1 MLIARVASS
10 VDRDKRTKE
19 VIALR
24 NKVESLSRNAQKTF
38 RELAAS
44 LPADDRQEA
53 QRIFSECAEAATT
66 EDLEEL
72 QRMLH
77 HVERIA
83 SMLTSAMLGMAG
95 MTAAPAPSKNQN
107 PDSLIE
113 RF

>member
-1 MLIARVASS
+1 MLIAEAASS

-53 QRIFSECAEAATT
+53 QRIFTECAEAAGC

-77 HVERIA
+77 HTERVT
-83 SMLTSAMLGMAG
+83 SMLTAAMLGAAG
-95 MTAAPAPSKNQN
+95 MTPAPAKISN

>member
-1 MLIARVASS
+1 M
-10 VDRDKRTKE
+10 
-19 VIALR
+19 IALR

-53 QRIFSECAEAATT
+53 QRIFSECAEAGGC

-95 MTAAPAPSKNQN
+95 MAAPAPAKNQN